1 MTDWR
6 EKFASEMGL
15 PLSARFQH
23 AEEEIR
29 EAAAQI
35 KLQHPTHT
43 PDMARGRAMAR
54 LDARKHQRSQA
65 KSFIVTKDHNW
76 RRKVEVA
83 AFILMFLFCL
93 VMATRAHGQSTTIQG
108 RAKGATA
115 ANTATVTS
123 VDANHNAI
131 DVNIASGGGSGGTA
145 SNFGA
150 AFPATGTAAGFSDGT
165 NMLPGTLD
173 ASGFLKIN
181 CAAGCVAGGSFTDA
195 SAFTFGTTAVSNTAF
210 VVDDVATNTVA
221 ENSSGAARMNTNRI
235 LYMDISK
242 TAANTIAIKVDG
254 SAVTQPVSLTSTTI
268 TGTVA
273 VTQSTS
279 PWVISFT
286 APQHVIIDSGT
297 TAATQSGTWN
307 IRIQDGAGN
316 ALTTNSTTY
325 TAKFALDGNLL
336 GTLGTAFTTP
346 GFVDIKGADGNVF
359 VRQATGTNLHMVCD
373 SGCGGAASFADSS
386 AFTFATTSVNNI
398 SAVVDDVAT
407 NTVAENSAGAVRM
420 NTNRILYVDLS
431 KTAANTNKLLVTP
444 DSVALPANQSVNV
457 NQLAGTTTDTNS
469 GVKSAGT
476 LRVVLATDQPALTNK
491 LLVTPDSVALPA
503 NQSVNVSQIN
513 AVTPLM
519 GNGVTGTGSPR
530 VTLASDGTAISTTGY
545 MSVKIDQTTPGTT
558 NGVRSDASGATGA
571 APPARAELNG
581 YIGSGATGGF
591 TTGAAVGDTYKN
603 INVSTAT
610 TTLLVTGV
618 SGRQVRISAMHMIT
632 AAANNV
638 ALIEGTGATC
648 GTGSAGMAGG
658 TTAASGYNF
667 AANGGIAFGSGLGTV
682 MQTATTGDSVCVVT
696 SAATQLSGGL
706 QYTIY

>member
-469 GVKSAGT
+469 GVKRRELSSRTRHGSTRAHEQVAGDSR
-476 LRVVLATDQPALTNK
+476 LRSLACEPERQRK
-491 LLVTPDSVALPA
+491 
-503 NQSVNVSQIN
+503 QIN